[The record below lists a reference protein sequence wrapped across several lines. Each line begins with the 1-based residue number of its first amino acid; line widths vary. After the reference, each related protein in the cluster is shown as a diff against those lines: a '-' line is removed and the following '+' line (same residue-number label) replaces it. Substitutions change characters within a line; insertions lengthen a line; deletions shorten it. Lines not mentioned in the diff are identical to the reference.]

1 MENIWYTYL
10 WIFVVYA
17 VLGWGAEVA
26 FAAVK
31 EQKFVNRGFLN
42 GPYCP
47 IYGVGMCVVAACL
60 TPIQKN
66 LFFLFF
72 GSMLLTSLLEFI
84 TGFVLE
90 KFFDDKWWDYSDRPL
105 NLRGYVCLEFSLLWG
120 VGCVLIM
127 RVLHPTVLYLISK
140 VPFLIGSIFLIL
152 FFACFG
158 ADLGMTV
165 ATLLRLKKQ
174 MHLIVEL
181 NKKLRNFS
189 DMLGEGIYTGTMVT
203 LSATDKAKEE
213 LAESKIKLEDGL
225 AQSKARL
232 GDGLAQSKTKLED
245 GITQSK
251 ERLESGLAQS
261 KERLGSGLA
270 QSKAFKEELRQKAI
284 REIEEYKEKHHRYIS
299 KPQFGTR
306 RLLRAFPSYRKGK
319 RKEILDTLAEIWN
332 KSDET
337 DKNKKNNKNKS

>member
-1 MENIWYTYL
+1 MENIWYIYL
-10 WIFVVYA
+10 WIFVVYT

-72 GSMLLTSLLEFI
+72 GSMILTSLLEFI

-90 KFFDDKWWDYSDRPL
+90 KFFDDKWWDYSNRPL

-127 RVLHPTVLYLISK
+127 RVLHPTVLYLVSK

-152 FFACFG
+152 FFVCFS

-174 MHLIVEL
+174 MHLVVEL
-181 NKKLRNFS
+181 NKKLRDFS
-189 DMLGEGIYTGTMVT
+189 DMLGEGIYTGTMAT

-213 LAESKIKLEDGL
+213 LAESKTKLEDGL
-225 AQSKARL
+225 AQSKA
-232 GDGLAQSKTKLED
+232 KLED

-251 ERLESGLAQS
+251 AKLEDGFAQS
-261 KERLGSGLA
+261 KARLESGLA

-306 RLLRAFPSYRKGK
+306 RLLQAFPSYRKGK

-337 DKNKKNNKNKS
+337 DKNKKNKNCKHKP